1 MERKKD
7 RAYNMLK
14 RLKSLK
20 YRLIVDSLLIG
31 IIVGLVIVVHRS
43 ILMKISPMFISIYS
57 KAAQNVMLI
66 PIVFLFLMFLGF
78 IVGKMVKKEPII
90 SGSGI
95 PQVEAILTR
104 NLKQNW
110 LMVLLYKFLGG
121 LICLGAGLS
130 LGREGPSV
138 QMGACVG
145 EGISQKSNKL
155 DSEKKYLIT
164 SGASA
169 GLSAAFNAPISG
181 VMFSLEETHKNF
193 SPLVLVSAM
202 IASLTADFI
211 SKNFFGIIPS
221 LYFPK
226 LNSLPLKYY
235 WGLIILGV
243 IIGISGV
250 IFSNG
255 LLKTQDLYKKLNVSI
270 EVKCIIP
277 FIITGVIGMMFPIVL
292 GGGHDLIMALKDG
305 QFTLIFLFS
314 LIVIKFLFT
323 FISFGSGAPGGI
335 FFPLLVLGALVGNF
349 VGIIYI
355 KYLGIPDIYLIN
367 FIVLAMAGHFASIVK
382 APITAILLICEMTGS
397 LYHLLPLAVVVIVSQ
412 LTSDVLNSAPI
423 YESLLSNFLSKGTN
437 KYEGRVGKKTL
448 IEAVVQIYS
457 KLDDKKIK
465 EIDWPENCLVVSIYR
480 GEEEVLPKGDT
491 KIYAGDLLVIMVNE
505 DNASCMLE
513 NISEMAATINK

>member
-1 MERKKD
+1 MEEKKD
-7 RAYNMLK
+7 RVYNMLK
-14 RLKSLK
+14 RLENLK

-31 IIVGLVIVVHRS
+31 IIVGLIIVMHRI
-43 ILMKISPMFISIYS
+43 ILLKISPMFISLYN
-57 KAAQNVMLI
+57 KATENIMLI
-66 PIVFLFLMFLGF
+66 PIVFLFLILLGF
-78 IVGKMVKKEPII
+78 IVGKMVKKESMI

-95 PQVEAILTR
+95 PQVEGILTR

-110 LMVLLYKFLGG
+110 FMVLIYKFIGG

-145 EGISQKSNKL
+145 EGISEKTNKL
-155 DSEKKYLIT
+155 DNEKKYLIT

-202 IASLTADFI
+202 IASLTGDFI
-211 SKNFFGIIPS
+211 SKNFFGMTPS
-221 LYFPK
+221 LYFSK

-235 WGLIILGV
+235 WGLIILGIV
-243 IIGISGV
+243 IGVSGV

-255 LLKTQDLYKKLNVSI
+255 LLKTQDLYKKLNTSVEI
-270 EVKCIIP
+270 KCIIP
-277 FIITGVIGMMFPIVL
+277 FVITGIIGMVFPIVL
-292 GGGHDLIMALKDG
+292 GGGHDLIMTLKESE
-305 QFTLIFLFS
+305 FTLVFLFS

-323 FISFGSGAPGGI
+323 FVCFGSGAPGGI

-349 VGIIYI
+349 VGLVYI
-355 KYLGIPDIYLIN
+355 KYLGIPEVYLAN

-382 APITAILLICEMTGS
+382 APITAILLISEMTGS
-397 LYHLLPLAVVVIVSQ
+397 LNHLLSLAVVVIVSQ
-412 LTSDVLNSAPI
+412 LTSDILNSAPI
-423 YESLLSNFLSKGTN
+423 YESLLSRILAKGAN

-448 IEAVVQIYS
+448 IEIVVQIYS
-457 KLDDKKIK
+457 ELDDKEIK
-465 EIDWPENCLVVSIYR
+465 DIDWPEDCLVVSIHR
-480 GEEEVLPKGDT
+480 DEKEILPRGDT
-491 KIYAGDLLVIMVNE
+491 KIYAGDLLVIMTNE
-505 DNASCMLE
+505 DHASYMLE
-513 NISEMAATINK
+513 DISDMAATI